1 MNLPH
6 WIQVYFPFGEHN
18 WWLSAL
24 VASLPIIV
32 LFSLMAGFRVK
43 PHWSALCAA
52 ITAVV
57 VANLAFTM
65 PWSLAGASFLFGV
78 GTGLMN
84 IIWIVV
90 AAVYLYDISVS
101 TGDFEIMKSS
111 VGGITADRRLQLLL
125 VAFCFGAFIEG
136 CAGFGSPVAIA
147 GAFMIGLG
155 FKPFH
160 AAALNLIANTAP
172 VAWGA
177 IGTPVHMLTT
187 VTGLPEADMNAMIG
201 RILPITAVIVPFWLV
216 RAMVPWKETFEVLPA
231 ILVVGVSF
239 ASMQF
244 FWSNRMDANLVDI
257 TAGLFSLLCAVVF
270 LLFWKPKRVWRFEGD
285 EVVVAKGA
293 TLGVPSVSG
302 ASPAADAR
310 PSGQGT
316 LEAVVLALATVGPLV
331 AMAIKFLPT
340 ISMPTTFSFWVFV
353 VSALVLAVS
362 VWKVVRWGHRRYIT
376 ILEIVAVPAVW
387 IALVMIFRGGN
398 VNVLYVAIA
407 VAVFALLMVGFSAG
421 EVTRAW
427 MPFAVLSVFVLC
439 WGLAPIKTWMNVHTT
454 PGWNDVT
461 MKDGKPVLDKAGK
474 PVTNKG
480 FITPLHNLIS
490 RDKPVV
496 TPDPKTG
503 KLPAEGAVFPFIWLS
518 ATGTGCFLAAIVG
531 GLIRGVNPIKLIQI
545 FGHTLFRMRWAV
557 LAISCM
563 LGLGFV
569 TRYSGTDA
577 VLGLAFTHTGW
588 FYPFFG
594 TFLGWLGVALTGSDT
609 SSNALFG
616 SLQKITAQQ
625 LGLDP
630 VLMTAA
636 NSAGGVMGK
645 MVDAQSITV
654 ATAATN
660 QIGNEGIIFRFVV
673 WHSIALG
680 TIVGLIVMF
689 YAYVVPNLVPHGVK
703 LLSQ

>member
-1 MNLPH
+1 MPT
-6 WIQVYFPFGEHN
+6 WTQVYFPFGEQN

-24 VASLPIIV
+24 VAALPIIV
-32 LFSLMAGFRVK
+32 LFTLMAGFRVK
-43 PHWSALCAA
+43 PHWSALAGA
-52 ITAVV
+52 ITAVL
-57 VANLAFTM
+57 VARLAFTM
-65 PWSLAGASFLFGV
+65 PWSLAGSSFLYGV
-78 GTGLMN
+78 STGLLN
-84 IIWIVV
+84 IVWIVV

-177 IGTPVHMLTT
+177 IGTPVHMLAT
-187 VTGLPEADMNAMIG
+187 VSGLPEADMNAMIG
-201 RILPITAVIVPFWLV
+201 RILPITALIVPFWLV

-239 ASMQF
+239 GGMQF
-244 FWSNRMDANLVDI
+244 FWSNKMDSNLVDI
-257 TAGLFSLLCAVVF
+257 TAGLFSLLCTVVF
-270 LLFWKPKRVWRFEGD
+270 LLFWKPKKVWRFESD
-285 EVVVAKGA
+285 SVPASTGA
-293 TLGVPSVSG
+293 VTGGLSSVSG
-302 ASPAADAR
+302 GSTGSLPAHSYSA
-310 PSGQGT
+310 G
-316 LEAVVLALATVGPLV
+316 
-331 AMAIKFLPT
+331 
-340 ISMPTTFSFWVFV
+340 TTF
-353 VSALVLAVS
+353 
-362 VWKVVRWGHRRYIT
+362 K
-376 ILEIVAVPAVW
+376 
-387 IALVMIFRGGN
+387 
-398 VNVLYVAIA
+398 
-407 VAVFALLMVGFSAG
+407 
-421 EVTRAW
+421 AW
-427 MPFAVLSVFVLC
+427 LPFLILSVFVFL
-439 WGLAPIKTWMNVHTT
+439 WGFKPVKDWMNIHTT
-454 PGWNDVT
+454 PAWRT
-461 MKDGKPVLDKAGK
+461 EQGKPRG
-474 PVTNKG
+474 G
-480 FITPLHNLIS
+480 WETPLHNKVS

-496 TPDPKTG
+496 PKPTP
-503 KLPAEGAVFPFIWLS
+503 EGAKFPFIWLS

-531 GLIRGVNPIKLIQI
+531 GLIRGVGPAKLIKI
-545 FGHTLFRMRWAV
+545 FGHTLWRMRWAV

-616 SLQKITAQQ
+616 SLQRITAEQ
-625 LGLDP
+625 LGLNP
-630 VLMTAA
+630 VLMTSA

-645 MVDAQSITV
+645 MVDAQSICV

-660 QIGNEGIIFRFVV
+660 QVGNEGMIFRFVV

-689 YAYVVPNLVPHGVK
+689 YAYVAPNLVPHGVK

>member
-1 MNLPH
+1 MPT
-6 WIQVYFPFGEHN
+6 WTQIYDPFGH

-24 VASLPIIV
+24 VAALPIVV
-32 LFSLMAGFRVK
+32 LFTMMAGFRVK
-43 PHWSALCAA
+43 PHWAALSGAA
-52 ITAVV
+52 TAVL
-57 VANLAFTM
+57 VAVLAFHM
-65 PWSLAGASFLFGV
+65 PVSLAAGSFLFGV
-78 GTGLMN
+78 STGLLN
-84 IIWIVV
+84 IVWIVV
-90 AAVYLYDISVS
+90 AAVYLYDIAVS

-111 VGGITADRRLQLLL
+111 VAGITADRRLQLLL

-177 IGTPVHMLTT
+177 IGTPVHMLAS
-187 VTGLPEADMNAMIG
+187 VTAMPEADMNAMIG
-201 RILPITAVIVPFWLV
+201 RILPITAIIVPFWLV
-216 RAMVPWKETFEVLPA
+216 RAMVSWKETFEVFPA

-239 ASMQF
+239 ASMQY
-244 FWSNRMDANLVDI
+244 FWSNHMDSNLVDI
-257 TAGLFSLLCAVVF
+257 TAGLFSLLCTVVF
-270 LLFWKPKRVWRFEGD
+270 LLFWKPKKIWRFED
-285 EVVVAKGA
+285 EGGHIAVVPAGK
-293 TLGVPSVSG
+293 GVPSVSG
-302 ASPAADAR
+302 G
-310 PSGQGT
+310 SGPEVHSYTFGQT
-316 LEAVVLALATVGPLV
+316 FKAWLP
-331 AMAIKFLPT
+331 FL
-340 ISMPTTFSFWVFV
+340 I
-353 VSALVLAVS
+353 
-362 VWKVVRWGHRRYIT
+362 
-376 ILEIVAVPAVW
+376 
-387 IALVMIFRGGN
+387 
-398 VNVLYVAIA
+398 
-407 VAVFALLMVGFSAG
+407 
-421 EVTRAW
+421 
-427 MPFAVLSVFVLC
+427 LSVFVFL
-439 WGLAPIKTWMNVHTT
+439 WGYKPVKDWMNIHTT
-454 PGWNDVT
+454 PNWAARDAAGNVVRNP
-461 MKDGKPVLDKAGK
+461 DGKLKLNSGWDTPIH
-474 PVTNKG
+474 NK
-480 FITPLHNLIS
+480 IS
-490 RDKPVV
+490 RAQPVV
-496 TPDPKTG
+496 PKPTP
-503 KLPAEGAVFPFIWLS
+503 EGAKFAFIWLS
-518 ATGTGCFLAAIVG
+518 ATGTGCFLAAIIG
-531 GLIRGVNPIKLIQI
+531 GLIRGVSIGKLLTI

-557 LAISCM
+557 IAISAM

-569 TRYSGTDA
+569 TRYSGSDA

-645 MVDAQSITV
+645 MVDAQSICV

-660 QIGNEGIIFRFVV
+660 QVGNEGFIFRFVV

-680 TIVGLIVMF
+680 AIVGIIVMI
-689 YAYVVPNLVPHGVK
+689 YAYVPWAKALVPHGVK